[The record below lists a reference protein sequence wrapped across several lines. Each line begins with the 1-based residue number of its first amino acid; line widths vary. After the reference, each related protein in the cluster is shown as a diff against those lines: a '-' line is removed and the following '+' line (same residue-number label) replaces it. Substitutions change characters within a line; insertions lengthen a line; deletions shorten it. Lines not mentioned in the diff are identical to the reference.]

1 MAADRVN
8 IDENVE
14 LITFS
19 KDNYARR
26 MLKKTA
32 KAVDNH
38 ADEID
43 KLANMLAPMELIGTY
58 TSPVGE
64 SFPTAGIGW
73 ADCTAVEGGSIAG
86 ARGLMITIEGVQGP
100 SGRRYNNKAVAYN
113 ILDVNENVI
122 MQCYDKNQQ
131 ISFEVFKMTTDISGE
146 VFAEVSGCA
155 PTSTI
160 RNERLGFFYRTV
172 GLTDGTIIPEESIE
186 IGDFNIQ
193 FETNK
198 LTQVTDIIIKIYA
211 QF

>member
-1 MAADRVN
+1 MVDRVN

-14 LITFS
+14 LNTFS

-32 KAVDNH
+32 KVVDKH

-43 KLANMLAPMELIGTY
+43 KLVNMLAPMKLIGTY

-64 SFPTAGIGW
+64 SFPAAGIDW

-86 ARGLMITIEGVQGP
+86 ARGLMITIEGVQGA
-100 SGRRYNNKAVAYN
+100 SAKHDNKAVAYN
-113 ILDVNENVI
+113 ILDINENVI
-122 MQCYDKNQQ
+122 MQCYDQNQQ
-131 ISFEVFKMTTDISGE
+131 ISFELFKMTTDISGE
-146 VFAEVSGCA
+146 VFAEVSGRA
-155 PTSTI
+155 PSSTT
-160 RNERLGFFYRTV
+160 RNDQLGFFFRSV
-172 GLTDGTIIPEESIE
+172 GLTDGTIIPEESIK
-186 IGDFNIQ
+186 IGNFNIQ
-193 FETNK
+193 FETNR

>member
-1 MAADRVN
+1 MVDRVN

-14 LITFS
+14 LNTFS

-32 KAVDNH
+32 KVVDKH

-43 KLANMLAPMELIGTY
+43 KLVNMLAPMKLIGTY

-64 SFPTAGIGW
+64 SFPAAGIDW

-86 ARGLMITIEGVQGP
+86 ARGLMITIEGVQGA
-100 SGRRYNNKAVAYN
+100 SAKHDNKAVAYN
-113 ILDVNENVI
+113 ILDINENVI
-122 MQCYDKNQQ
+122 MQCYDQNQQ
-131 ISFEVFKMTTDISGE
+131 ISFELFKMTTDISGE
-146 VFAEVSGCA
+146 VFAEVSGRA
-155 PTSTI
+155 PSSTT
-160 RNERLGFFYRTV
+160 RNDQLGFFFRSV
-172 GLTDGTIIPEESIE
+172 GLTDGTIIPEKSIE
-186 IGDFNIQ
+186 IGNFNIQ
-193 FETNK
+193 FETNR

>member
-1 MAADRVN
+1 MASAKVNLDRN
-8 IDENVE
+8 AE
-14 LITFS
+14 TQSFG

-32 KAVDNH
+32 KAVDSH

-43 KLANMLAPMELIGTY
+43 RLANILAPMKLIGTY

-73 ADCTAVEGGSIAG
+73 ADCTAVDGGSIAG
-86 ARGLMITIEGVQGP
+86 ARGLMITIEGVQGA
-100 SGRRYNNKAVAYN
+100 SATYDNKAVAYN
-113 ILDVNENVI
+113 VLDVNGNVI
-122 MQCYDKNQQ
+122 MQCYDQNQP
-131 ISFEVFKMTTDISGE
+131 ISFELFKMTTDISGE
-146 VFAEVSGCA
+146 VFAEVSGRA
-155 PTSTI
+155 PASTI
-160 RNERLGFFYRTV
+160 RNQQLGFFYRTV

-186 IGDFNIQ
+186 IGNFNIQ

>member
-1 MAADRVN
+1 MASAKVN
-8 IDENVE
+8 LNSIVE
-14 LITFS
+14 TQSFG

-26 MLKKTA
+26 SIKKIAT
-32 KAVDNH
+32 AVDSH

-43 KLANMLAPMELIGTY
+43 RLANILAPMKLIGTY

-64 SFPTAGIGW
+64 SFPTEGIGW

-86 ARGLMITIEGVQGP
+86 ARGLVITIEGVQGA
-100 SGRRYNNKAVAYN
+100 SATYNNKAVAYN

-122 MQCYDKNQQ
+122 MQCYDQNQQ
-131 ISFEVFKMTTDISGE
+131 ISFELFKMTTDISGE
-146 VFAEVSGCA
+146 VFAEVSGRA
-155 PTSTI
+155 PESTT
-160 RNERLGFFYRTV
+160 RNQRLGFFYRTV

-193 FETNK
+193 FETNR
-198 LTQVTDIIIKIYA
+198 LTQVTDIIIKVYA

>member
-1 MAADRVN
+1 MVDRVN

-32 KAVDNH
+32 KTVDNH

-43 KLANMLAPMELIGTY
+43 KLANMLAPMKLIGTY

-64 SFPTAGIGW
+64 SFPTDGIGW
-73 ADCTAVEGGSIAG
+73 ADCTAVEGGSIVG

-100 SGRRYNNKAVAYN
+100 SSKYNNKAVAYN
-113 ILDVNENVI
+113 ILDINGNVI

-131 ISFEVFKMTTDISGE
+131 ITFELFKMTTDISGV
-146 VFAEVSGCA
+146 VFAEVSGRA
-155 PTSTI
+155 PSSTT
-160 RNERLGFFYRTV
+160 RDQQLGFFYRTV
-172 GLTDGTIIPEESIE
+172 GLTDGTIIPEESIK

-193 FETNK
+193 FETNR

>member
-1 MAADRVN
+1 MAVDKVN

-43 KLANMLAPMELIGTY
+43 KLANMLAPMELIGSY

-73 ADCTAVEGGSIAG
+73 SDCTAVEGGSIAG
-86 ARGLMITIEGVQGP
+86 ARGLMITIEGVQGA
-100 SGRRYNNKAVAYN
+100 STAYNNKAVAYK

-122 MQCYDKNQQ
+122 MQCYDQNQQ
-131 ISFEVFKMTTDISGE
+131 ISFELFKMTTDISGE
-146 VFAEVSGCA
+146 VFGEVSGRKRKQD
-155 PTSTI
+155 PF
-160 RNERLGFFYRTV
+160 GFFYRTV

-193 FETNK
+193 FETNR

>member
-1 MAADRVN
+1 MVDRVN

-14 LITFS
+14 LNTFS

-32 KAVDNH
+32 KVVDKH

-43 KLANMLAPMELIGTY
+43 KLVNMLAPMKLIGTY

-64 SFPTAGIGW
+64 SFPAAGIDW

-86 ARGLMITIEGVQGP
+86 ARGLMITIEGVQGA
-100 SGRRYNNKAVAYN
+100 SAKHDNKAVAYN
-113 ILDVNENVI
+113 ILDINENVI
-122 MQCYDKNQQ
+122 MQCYDQNQQ
-131 ISFEVFKMTTDISGE
+131 ISFELFKMTTDISGE
-146 VFAEVSGCA
+146 VFAEVSGRA
-155 PTSTI
+155 PSSTT
-160 RNERLGFFYRTV
+160 RNQQLGFFFRTV
-172 GLTDGTIIPEESIE
+172 GLTDGTIIPEESIK
-186 IGDFNIQ
+186 IGNFNIQ
-193 FETNK
+193 FETNR

>member
-1 MAADRVN
+1 MAADKVN

-86 ARGLMITIEGVQGP
+86 ARGLMITIEGVQGA
-100 SGRRYNNKAVAYN
+100 STAYNNKAVAYN

-122 MQCYDKNQQ
+122 MQCYDQNQQ
-131 ISFEVFKMTTDISGE
+131 ISFELFKMTTDISGE
-146 VFAEVSGCA
+146 VFAEVSGRA
-155 PTSTI
+155 PESTT
-160 RNERLGFFYRTV
+160 RNQRLGFFYRTV

-193 FETNK
+193 FETNR